1 MMEGATTSMNR
12 AQAAKP
18 CRRVRREPLKTR
30 FLCRDGRGS
39 PSEKR
44 YESTFWSKPPDVCG
58 RNTLNTPMQRLN
70 RPAGEEQACKE
81 TLQLHAREALS

>member
-1 MMEGATTSMNR
+1 MGEGRKEDPGKSRNFFLR
-12 AQAAKP
+12 LPFGGGGLAQDCLNDGRGDDFDEPSQVAKP
-18 CRRVRREPLKTR
+18 WRRVRREPLKTR

-58 RNTLNTPMQRLN
+58 CNT
-70 RPAGEEQACKE
+70 
-81 TLQLHAREALS
+81 